1 MLKSSVKQLGNKSV
15 IIVKPNGQFTNNG
28 SNVMN
33 NFENQQRVSVNS
45 RQNENSKNID
55 KHTDNRNSLRKV
67 STLSNTFDNKENKNY
82 MMN

>member
-15 IIVKPNGQFTNNG
+15 IIVKPNGQFTNNS

-33 NFENQQRVSVNS
+33 NFENQQRTSVNS
-45 RQNENSKNID
+45 RQNENPKNMD
-55 KHTDNRNSLRKV
+55 KHTDSRNSLRKV
-67 STLSNTFDNKENKNY
+67 STSSNTLDNKENKNY